1 MDTAVIQRVE
11 EALKLHQPLELLIP
25 QAPSDTS
32 ATRNLHLS
40 VTPVFN
46 ADGSLRHSLGKL
58 RDIDLDRRASEEALA
73 NKLRLEFFN
82 TLSHELKTPL
92 KCVLSTRTGVHA
104 NVAPQRYHW
113 RLHTCDAFAA
123 NDDRCDSVGGH
134 ARSPRDGAQLC

>member
-1 MDTAVIQRVE
+1 MCGRPVDPAVIQRVE
-11 EALKLHQPLELLIP
+11 DALKLHQPLELLIP

-92 KCVLSTRTGVHA
+92 KYVLTAHLS
-104 NVAPQRYHW
+104 
-113 RLHTCDAFAA
+113 
-123 NDDRCDSVGGH
+123 
-134 ARSPRDGAQLC
+134 AR